1 MGVRKMKISDETIS
15 GILATRSLRRSH
27 TRSMQT
33 RPASIFAA
41 QCIHAAAR
49 TSARQALQSA
59 AVRTTLFRHH
69 PRQATLPTTDFS
81 AQRAFSQTPTR
92 QKLASAQTV
101 YSTGGSCPGCGTP
114 IPPAVTPVCPNCANL
129 LPPPPPATTYYDLFE
144 IAPPSFAIDAAQLKR
159 AFLTLQQKVH
169 PDMYSGRGESEDWAK
184 AWSGRVNDAYKALT
198 NERERAEYLVS
209 SLPALGPEQA
219 ASRTEWSH

>member
-1 MGVRKMKISDETIS
+1 M
-15 GILATRSLRRSH
+15 
-27 TRSMQT
+27 
-33 RPASIFAA
+33 
-41 QCIHAAAR
+41 HAAAR

-59 AVRTTLFRHH
+59 AVRTTLCRHH
-69 PRQATLPTTDFS
+69 PRQATSPTTDFS
-81 AQRAFSQTPTR
+81 AQRAFSQTRAR

-129 LPPPPPATTYYDLFE
+129 LPPPPPATTYYDLFG
-144 IAPPSFAIDAAQLKR
+144 ITPPSFAIDAAQLKR

-184 AWSGRVNDAYKALT
+184 AWSGRVNDAYKALM

-209 SLPALGPEQA
+209 SLLALGPEQA